1 MEILPKIYA
10 SEDDRPER
18 GALVRMLAD
27 CFDVPIE
34 HSGPASSQLADDL
47 LTVVI
52 RAFLEEAQRQ
62 LRQGW
67 IKAYVDQHAELTRPR
82 GRLRLSEQVRRGRA
96 AAHQLHCDFDELTTD
111 NPLNRVVRAAL
122 HVSRPRIP
130 LGSRL
135 AVHADQIDLALA
147 EVDKLPP
154 AQARRV
160 RLPHDRLTARYD
172 RLLLMASWLL
182 RLLSPD
188 VHAGGEEGLG
198 LTFDMN
204 RLFQDVVSRALAASI
219 RRHPLRDRLRL
230 TRERPARHLVTDA
243 SGTGR
248 FMMMPDLCLWLDGK
262 LVTILDAKWKRLVP
276 DQDEHKA
283 GIVQADLYQ
292 LLAYGYTY
300 GCPRLVLIYPDHPG
314 LEDWV
319 RPRFRYAAPTG
330 DSIELGIATFALDGF
345 KSAADRALKDL
356 LAP

>member
-1 MEILPKIYA
+1 MTGPIGGRWCGI
-10 SEDDRPER
+10 
-18 GALVRMLAD
+18 LAD
-27 CFDVPIE
+27 LFDVQVE
-34 HSGPASSQLADDL
+34 RKQHASSQLADDL

-52 RAFLEEAQRQ
+52 RAFLEEAQQQ

-67 IKAYVDQHAELTRPR
+67 IKAYIDQQGELTRPR

-96 AAHQLHCDFDELTTD
+96 AAYQLHCDFDELTTD
-111 NPLNRVVRAAL
+111 NPVNQVVRAAL

-160 RLPHDRLTARYD
+160 RLPHDRLTTRYD

-182 RLLSPD
+182 RLFSPG
-188 VHAGGEEGLG
+188 VHAGGEECLG

-204 RLFQDVVSRALAASI
+204 RLFQDVVSRALSASI

-262 LVTILDAKWKRLVP
+262 LVTILDAKWKRLSP
-276 DQDEHKA
+276 EQDEHKA

-300 GCPRLVLIYPDHPG
+300 GCPRLLLIYPGHPG

-319 RPRFRYAAPTG
+319 RPRFRYAAPTEDG
-330 DSIELGIATFALDGF
+330 VELGIATFALDGF
-345 KSAADRALKDL
+345 KSAADRVLAGL